1 MAPTLSR
8 STAHCSIMVWRHF
21 DLDLVE
27 RIGILPEAS
36 RQRIWH
42 LPQQGRRNEPMEV
55 KSRSPGLK
63 SCREPCE
70 HSI

>member
-8 STAHCSIMVWRHF
+8 SSVHRSMMVWRHF
-21 DLDLVE
+21 DLDLEE

-36 RQRIWH
+36 RQRIRRI
-42 LPQQGRRNEPMEV
+42 PQHDRRNEPIEV
-55 KSRSPGLK
+55 RSRSTALK
-63 SCREPCE
+63 SCREPYE